1 MMLFSLG
8 FTPQQSR
15 TITGKVTS
23 AEDGNGMPGVNVLVK
38 GTKNGTVTDAKGSY
52 SITMSAHGGTLV
64 FSFVGFQPKEMKVG
78 TSSVINVVLSP
89 EMILR
94 KS

>member
-1 MMLFSLG
+1 MKKSLWIFAAMMLFSLG

-38 GTKNGTVTDAKGSY
+38 GTKNGTVTDARAIIASPY
-52 SITMSAHGGTLV
+52 RPMEEHL
-64 FSFVGFQPKEMKVG
+64 FSHLSDIQPKK
-78 TSSVINVVLSP
+78 
-89 EMILR
+89 
-94 KS
+94 